1 MLLIRVYIPE
11 EVQIEITGSSF
22 ALNYPNYLSFKSI
35 NYYNNIFENFNY
47 GLSNQLFSSVGIKSD
62 STIYNT
68 YSFFTLLILMAIFHI
83 SIYFLLLVLSKCRA
97 DWKWFRLI
105 KIFKWAVNK
114 LLIIMTFGYY
124 IRTILEMIQYLLIST
139 IYEIYEFHTA
149 ESLQIVSLL
158 FSFLVLLLIVVLK
171 ALMLYLYNNWNIKY
185 KIDME
190 SLSNLKFIILL
201 WWFWSLGF
209 ILLHITQTSAIQRYS
224 SSFNYYG
231 IIYEYVKEVIVHQIY
246 LIMLC

>member
-1 MLLIRVYIPE
+1 MLLTRAYIPE

-47 GLSNQLFSSVGIKSD
+47 GLSNQLFSLVGIKSD

-68 YSFFTLLILMAIFHI
+68 YSFFTLLVLMAIFHI
-83 SIYFLLLVLSKCRA
+83 SIYFLLLMLSKCRT

-105 KIFKWAVNK
+105 KILKWVVNK

-124 IRTILEMIQYLLIST
+124 IRTILEMTQYMLIST
-139 IYEIYEFHTA
+139 IYEIYEFHIT

-171 ALMLYLYNNWNIKY
+171 ALMLYLYNNWNILVIWY
-185 KIDME
+185 AP
-190 SLSNLKFIILL
+190 
-201 WWFWSLGF
+201 F
-209 ILLHITQTSAIQRYS
+209 ILFWNMRQWKHC
-224 SSFNYYG
+224 
-231 IIYEYVKEVIVHQIY
+231 K
-246 LIMLC
+246 